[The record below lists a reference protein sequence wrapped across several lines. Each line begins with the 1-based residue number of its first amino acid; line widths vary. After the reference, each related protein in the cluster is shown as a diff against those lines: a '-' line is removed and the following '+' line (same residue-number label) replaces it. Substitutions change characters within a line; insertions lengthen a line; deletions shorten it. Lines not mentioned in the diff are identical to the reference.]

1 MGTVVI
7 LPLILYSWSF
17 THFGIERHSLYYN
30 NRRSPSVHPSTA
42 VKAAF
47 PRRFPIPSQSDTLRG
62 TMMITLAQRVRSEY
76 TAVTTIMRKMLPRGM
91 AETMQLNRGMM
102 TMPTITTIRM
112 MIRTITPRR
121 SMMMPAVVVAI
132 ITMMPPSTMP
142 MLQMMPMPMGTTTM

>member
-1 MGTVVI
+1 M
-7 LPLILYSWSF
+7 
-17 THFGIERHSLYYN
+17 N
-30 NRRSPSVHPSTA
+30 DRRSPSVHPSTA

-47 PRRFPIPSQSDTLRG
+47 PRRSPIPSLSDTLLG

-76 TAVTTIMRKMLPRGM
+76 IAVTTTITRKMLPRGM

-102 TMPTITTIRM
+102 TMPTTTTIRM
-112 MIRTITPRR
+112 MIRTIMPRR